1 MACCAWAAFYAV
13 ALVPFA
19 GAQSFGRAP
28 VRAFGLESPPPPPPV
43 EDRSAETVARAA
55 SALAGFAD
63 EILKPGLSGRVQLF
77 SVSRLTEE
85 DLANPFEIR
94 IHVQVDV
101 RETRIEIG
109 GIIEGTDG
117 KANTAIIRME
127 APTLRKRTDAQPDDD
142 KPPENDVFATIRANA
157 KTGPRQA
164 QGKAPAASNQ
174 SPAIRRVCSVGDML
188 EGFRIEAILHDSVIL
203 QHQGKYVEITRG
215 APVTICIPLSA
226 L

>member
-1 MACCAWAAFYAV
+1 MSPRSLIACCAWATFCAV
-13 ALVPFA
+13 ALAPFA

-28 VRAFGLESPPPPPPV
+28 VRSFGLESPPPPPPV

-55 SALAGFAD
+55 GALAGFAD
-63 EILKPGLSGRVQLF
+63 EILKPGISGRVQLF
-77 SVSRLTEE
+77 SVSRLTAE

-94 IHVQVDV
+94 VHVQVDV

-109 GIIEGTDG
+109 GIIEGADG
-117 KANTAIIRME
+117 KVNTAIIRME
-127 APTLRKRTDAQPDDD
+127 APTLRKRTDARPDDD
-142 KPPENDVFATIRANA
+142 KPPERDVFAIARAQRA
-157 KTGPRQA
+157 RDQ
-164 QGKAPAASNQ
+164 APAAAAPPPS
-174 SPAIRRVCSVGDML
+174 IRRVCSVGDMI
-188 EGFRIEAILHDSVIL
+188 EGFRIEAIFRNSVIL